1 MKIKNQ
7 LLVDELLAL
16 TDQSIADVNRFL
28 ALDIDTLNYKAGPA
42 TWSMLES
49 IEHLNLYGNF
59 YLPEIERQLAK
70 AQPKTDCTFKSG
82 FLGDYFVNLIRVKSG
97 SIKKIRTVRKMD
109 PANPHLTY
117 ITLNRFV
124 KQQEK
129 LKLLLVDSL
138 KKDITNTRTAI
149 SLTHFLRLRMG
160 DTLRFV
166 VYHTERHILQ
176 ARHAWEAAASFNR
189 QSPSSSEDGAS
200 PVYDDAIASYE
211 TTEDRSSVPQAS

>member
-7 LLVDELLAL
+7 LLIEELTAL
-16 TDQSIADVNRFL
+16 TDQSIAEVRRFL
-28 ALDIDTLNYKAGPA
+28 ELDIDTLNYKPDNN

-70 AQPKTDCTFKSG
+70 AKPKSDCTFKSG
-82 FLGDYFVNLIRVKSG
+82 MIGDYFVNLIRVKNG

-117 ITLNRFV
+117 ITLNRFIR
-124 KQQEK
+124 QQEK
-129 LKLLLVDSL
+129 LRSLLADSL
-138 KKDITNTRTAI
+138 QKDITNTKTAV
-149 SLTHFLRLRMG
+149 SLTHFVRLRMG

-176 ARHAWEAAASFNR
+176 ARHAREHAVAAAVAPN
-189 QSPSSSEDGAS
+189 PE
-200 PVYDDAIASYE
+200 PVMMEPVLSA
-211 TTEDRSSVPQAS
+211 Q